1 MTMTREDIIKIVQAM
16 WKYKD
21 CGYSEYEIREALD
34 GVLKMLEQDPIG
46 KLKKIQ
52 AIVNESKFKTVP
64 IYKLKNLVDKLQ
76 DEKDY
81 AYANFDEYKL
91 DVLGCE
97 DTDELPNDDYRFG
110 LNRAIALLEVLI
122 AESEAEA

>member
-1 MTMTREDIIKIVQAM
+1 MTREDIIKIVQAM